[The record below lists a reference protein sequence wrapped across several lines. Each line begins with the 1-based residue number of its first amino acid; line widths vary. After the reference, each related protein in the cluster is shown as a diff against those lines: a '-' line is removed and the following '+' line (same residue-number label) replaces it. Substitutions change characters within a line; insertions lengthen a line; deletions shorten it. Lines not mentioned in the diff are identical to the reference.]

1 MKQPNGLQKGEGKK
15 RNMPGKF
22 QWNFQRKQQVSN
34 SLTIL

>member
-1 MKQPNGLQKGEGKK
+1 MPVIERKEKAKK